1 MRVSSPTE
9 FRQGMFAAALSLPLT
24 LVAVGVTLA
33 FAGFVV

>member
-9 FRQGMFAAALSLPLT
+9 TRQGFIAAAVSLPLT
-24 LVAVGVTLA
+24 LMTLGVTLA